1 MDNEQIINSIKYL
14 CKKHDITI
22 TKLEETLGLSQGLIS
37 RWSKSDPSLNKIID
51 IADYFNASLD
61 EVIGRGNII
70 NDKFIEKLILK
81 TDSTEMK
88 WNSYKTGDDTILIP
102 KQYYETLE
110 IRFTC
115 QEDADDYSNKHKE
128 KSYYAD
134 INGHYISIYGI
145 YEYYNIKDPKDLKL
159 FIQPDENATLIE
171 QDYTKEQLAP
181 LWLKVLFALNEE
193 APDEI
198 RAEEFKNSF
207 VFEDI
212 KEKPS
217 RAAHDDFK
225 DINSLLENPSF
236 LELMETFNT
245 SEFKKLQQ
253 TFSNPEF
260 QTAIKAANLIQ
271 NYFNKKGNS
280 YFNQKED

>member
-1 MDNEQIINSIKYL
+1 MDNEQIVNSIKLL
-14 CKKHDITI
+14 CKRHNITI
-22 TKLEETLGLSQGLIS
+22 TKLEEVLGLSQGLIS
-37 RWSKSDPSLNKIID
+37 RWNKSDPSLSKIID
-51 IADYFNASLD
+51 IADYFNSSLD
-61 EVIGRGNII
+61 EVIGRGNIV

-81 TDSTEMK
+81 TNQGELK
-88 WNSYKTGDDTILIP
+88 WNSYKLNEDTYLP
-102 KQYYETLE
+102 KQYFESYE
-110 IRFTC
+110 INFVS
-115 QEDADDYSNKHKE
+115 QEDADDYMNTHKE
-128 KSYYAD
+128 ISYYAQVK
-134 INGHYISIYGI
+134 NNYISIYGN
-145 YEYYNIKDPKDLKL
+145 YEYYNIKSPNDIKL
-159 FIQPDENATLIE
+159 FIQPNENATLIE
-171 QDYTKEQLAP
+171 QNYSKAQLTP

-198 RAEEFKNSF
+198 KAEEFKNSF
-207 VFEDI
+207 VFEDL
-212 KEKPS
+212 KEPS
-217 RAAHDDFK
+217 RATHDDFK

-260 QTAIKAANLIQ
+260 QTAIKTANLIQ